1 MKDKFINYSHYSE
14 YRMTSTIQLSPETKN
29 TISSFGMRGETFE
42 TIIKRLYALA
52 VKEQLREF
60 LMSSE
65 NCIPIE
71 EALRKAK
78 KKWRK

>member
-1 MKDKFINYSHYSE
+1 
-14 YRMTSTIQLSPETKN
+14 MTSTIQLSPETK
-29 TISSFGMRGETFE
+29 TMISSFGMKGETFE
-42 TIIKRLYALA
+42 TIIKRIYALA
-52 VKEQLREF
+52 AKEQLREF

-71 EALRKAK
+71 EALRRAK

>member
-1 MKDKFINYSHYSE
+1 
-14 YRMTSTIQLSPETKN
+14 MTSTIQLSPETK
-29 TISSFGMRGETFE
+29 TIISSFGVKGETFE
-42 TIIKRLYALA
+42 TIIKRIYALA

-71 EALRKAK
+71 EFK
-78 KKWRK
+78 KEIEQKWPRSK